1 MYNSLLS
8 CCLLAKV
15 LADFL
20 SVFYLLTLVLKRAT
34 RSYTNTLYAILK
46 TYVHKKSIEEMKR
59 IFKMFLPYGLIIL
72 GKGYQDYKK
81 FKNKEGKEYDFD
93 VILSIGPACRPAR
106 YLENHNL
113 RFCANPL
120 DWMMSY
126 SLDTVIYLYQT
137 KFKDFFLYSSADK
150 IKPNWFIDTKNSI
163 TSIHYA
169 EIGLDPQTFNK
180 KMKNRFKAV
189 QKKLKK
195 ANKICFISNRNENT
209 KVFSDF
215 LNEMSKIYSGKITL
229 INIKSN
235 NEIDGN
241 LSLIK
246 HDKIDISERLELIE
260 YEFNDVHKNG
270 TDKTINPDFWL
281 GNEDL
286 WNSIVKKISLNINF
300 ISYLLGSRVK

>member
-1 MYNSLLS
+1 
-8 CCLLAKV
+8 
-15 LADFL
+15 
-20 SVFYLLTLVLKRAT
+20 
-34 RSYTNTLYAILK
+34 
-46 TYVHKKSIEEMKR
+46 
-59 IFKMFLPYGLIIL
+59 MFLPYGLIL
-72 GKGYQDYKK
+72 LRRRYQDYKK

-93 VILSIGPACRPAR
+93 VIFSIGRACRPAR
-106 YLENHNL
+106 YLKDHEL
-113 RFCANPL
+113 RFYANPL

-126 SLDTVIYLYQT
+126 SLDTVIHLYQT
-137 KFKDFFLYSSADK
+137 KFNDFFLHFSADK
-150 IKPNWFIDTKNSI
+150 TNSNWFIDIKNSI

-169 EIGLDPQTFNK
+169 EIGLDPQAFNR
-180 KMKNRFKAV
+180 KMKNRFKTV
-189 QKKLKK
+189 HKKLKK
-195 ANKICFISNRNENT
+195 SNKICFISNRNENT

-260 YEFNDVHKNG
+260 YEFNDVNKNG
-270 TDKTINPDFWL
+270 TDKNINPDFWL

-286 WNSIVKKISLNINF
+286 WNSIVKKISLKINF
-300 ISYLLGSRVK
+300 ISYLLGSSAK